1 MVSLCR
7 HNGWTDV
14 DKSATHRPPSETF
27 APSGIQQRHVSLKM
41 DVGRTP
47 VSSGGTF
54 AIPAGVRVAGVNVT
68 RDADGGISDGE
79 RAFDGAGGRPLRVAL
94 LVAVVYLLLG
104 ILSVS
109 FAQHYRTSSYIWLP
123 SAVAVAMLIRIR
135 PGAIWPSLCGV
146 FVAALAIQLFRM
158 RDPVFACVISLG
170 SVVNVGVATT
180 VILRTTRLGTR
191 PTLLLALW
199 ILFATSVIGPVAA
212 SCLIVPSL
220 AAITGRAWHEVWIL
234 YLATTAWAAGV
245 VMPVAVTVD
254 RTALKRLVDGRS
266 ALIFLA
272 ALVTGAVVTAM
283 TASLILY
290 PFAVLAVP
298 ILLAALWFDAF
309 RTAIFGAVMVA
320 VVIVMQ
326 AFNLTAGL
334 DPVLRYI
341 SAAMMSVLP
350 FLIALQRDTV
360 RESEQAARHSEAR
373 FRHAMMDSA
382 IGMAIVGLD
391 GRLLQSNDALREML
405 GYSEAELHVL
415 SFRQI
420 THPADLALDVENFYS
435 LLAGERDTY
444 RIEKR
449 YIRKDGRAIWTFL
462 AVSLVRDDATGEPQY
477 FLSQIEDIDERK
489 RAVELLSA
497 SESRWQF
504 ALEGAGQGVWDRE
517 EASGCT
523 YYSPIWKKMLGYG
536 EAELEDGTFDWMEL
550 IHPDDIE
557 RVRAVRDP
565 VLNHGPDRFE
575 LEFRMRHK
583 SGGWVWILDRGRVL
597 KRDKT
602 GRAIRII
609 GTHTDITQRH
619 DTAEAMRNLSE
630 RIQLAASAA
639 ELGIFEVD
647 LTTRRIVWD
656 ERMCELYGVAPGC
669 FAGGIE
675 EWERRVLPE
684 DLDHARKVA
693 QSAERFT
700 SEYRIVRDDGA
711 VRHVR
716 TMARIVPGQAGQ
728 PAKLVGAQW
737 DTTDQHAL
745 TDALHEEKERLRI
758 TLMSIGDAVI
768 CTDADARVT
777 FMNPIAEQLT
787 GWSQADA
794 VGRPSTDIFSIVNE
808 MTDEPA
814 PDPVMASLQY
824 KMPASAPEGSLLV
837 SRHGERFSVHD
848 SSAPVC
854 TATGE
859 IIGAVLIF
867 QDVTVARA
875 LQRELTHAAAHDAL
889 TGLPNRAA
897 FETVLHEA
905 SASAAA
911 AGRCHAVGYIDLDRF
926 KIVNDTAG
934 HAAGDMLLREV
945 GRLLKEALR
954 PDDVVARFGGDEF
967 AVLLHDCTLV
977 EAEAVCQRAIDAIRV
992 VRFPWE
998 GKVYDIGAS
1007 IGLTEIGPT
1016 SAPPDELMKQVD
1028 VACYAA
1034 KAGGRN
1040 RVAAYSAEAGDARR
1054 YYQEIQIAAGIR
1066 AAIDEGRFKLFAQE
1080 IRAIDPDRGRDRH
1093 YEILLR
1099 MVDESGALIPPGSFI
1114 PAAERYDLMGII
1126 DRWVISTLLR
1136 AHRDD
1141 MRLNRDLSFSVN
1153 LSANSLNDPH
1163 LWAFVQNEMLISGIR
1178 PGRLQFEITETALI
1192 NNFGTA
1198 KEFVSA
1204 ARATGAK
1211 VGLDDFGA
1219 GLSSFS
1225 YLKQFQVD
1233 CIKIDGAFIR
1243 HVDDNLVDRRIVES
1257 INDIGHALGMV
1268 TVAEFVE
1275 TEAILNTVR
1284 EIGIDMAQGYF
1295 LGKPTPLTE
1304 VFDRHVLEH
1313 AREASSS

>member
-1 MVSLCR
+1 M
-7 HNGWTDV
+7 
-14 DKSATHRPPSETF
+14 
-27 APSGIQQRHVSLKM
+27 
-41 DVGRTP
+41 
-47 VSSGGTF
+47 
-54 AIPAGVRVAGVNVT
+54 AGVNVT
-68 RDADGGISDGE
+68 QDADGGISDGGRTRDE
-79 RAFDGAGGRPLRVAL
+79 TGGRPVLVGL
-94 LVAVVYLLLG
+94 LVALVYFLLG
-104 ILSVS
+104 ALS
-109 FAQHYRTSSYIWLP
+109 AYLARHYRMSLSIWLP
-123 SAVAVAMLIRIR
+123 SAVAVAILIRLR
-135 PGAIWPSLCGV
+135 PPAIWPSLAGV
-146 FVAALAIQLFRM
+146 LAAALAIQVLLQREPLFASLIS
-158 RDPVFACVISLG
+158 VGGVI
-170 SVVNVGVATT
+170 NVGVAAM
-180 VILRTTRLGTR
+180 VILRTTRPNAT
-191 PTLLLALW
+191 PTLLSSLW
-199 ILFATSVIGPVAA
+199 VLFAAGFIGPVVA
-212 SCLIVPSL
+212 SCLSVPAL
-220 AAITGRAWHEVWIL
+220 AVFTGRPWQEAWIL
-234 YLATTAWAAGV
+234 YLATTAWAVGLV
-245 VMPVAVTVD
+245 IPVALTVD
-254 RTALKRLVDGRS
+254 RKALRRLVKGRS
-266 ALIFLA
+266 ALVFLV
-272 ALVTGAVVTAM
+272 ALVTGLVVTAL
-283 TASLILY
+283 TASSIHY

-309 RTAIFGAVMVA
+309 RTAIFGTTMVA
-320 VVIVMQ
+320 VVVVLQ
-326 AFNLTAGL
+326 AINLTAAP
-334 DPVLRYI
+334 DAVVRYI

-360 RESEQAARHSEAR
+360 RESEQAVRRSEAR

-391 GRLLQSNDALREML
+391 GRLQQWNAALSGML
-405 GYSEAELHVL
+405 GYPDAELRGL
-415 SFRQI
+415 SFRQL
-420 THPADLALDVENFYS
+420 TYPADLARDLEIFHEMV
-435 LLAGERDTY
+435 AGERATY
-444 RIEKR
+444 RVEKR
-449 YIRKDGRAIWTFL
+449 YVRRDGRVIWALLT
-462 AVSLVRDDATGEPQY
+462 ASMVRDDVTGEPQY

-517 EASGCT
+517 ETTGRT
-523 YYSPIWKKMLGYG
+523 YYSRIWKNMLGY
-536 EAELEDGTFDWMEL
+536 EDAELEDGSFDWEGL
-550 IHPDDIE
+550 VHPDDIE
-557 RVRAVRDP
+557 HVRAVREP
-565 VLNHGPDRFE
+565 VLTRGPDRFE

-583 SGGWVWILDRGRVL
+583 SGNWVWILDRGRVL
-597 KRDKT
+597 ERDGT
-602 GRAIRII
+602 GRAKRTI

-619 DTAEAMRNLSE
+619 RTEESVRNLSE

-656 ERMCELYGVAPGC
+656 ERMCELYGTTADR
-669 FAGGIE
+669 FTGGVE
-675 EWERRVLPE
+675 DWERRVLPE
-684 DLDHARKVA
+684 DLDRAKLEIRSLFEGAHRI
-693 QSAERFT
+693 T
-700 SEYRIVRDDGA
+700 SEYRIVRDDGV

-716 TMARIVPGQAGQ
+716 TMARIVPGRAGQ
-728 PAKLVGAQW
+728 PAKVVGAQW

-777 FMNPIAEQLT
+777 FMNPVAEQLT

-814 PDPVMASLQY
+814 SDPVMASLQH

-837 SRHGERFSVHD
+837 SRNGERFSVHD

-854 TATGE
+854 TANGE

-867 QDVTVARA
+867 QDVTIART

-911 AGRCHAVGYIDLDRF
+911 GGRCHAVGYIDLDRF

-945 GRLLKEALR
+945 GRLLREALR

-1080 IRAIDPDRGRDRH
+1080 IRAIDPDRGHDRH

-1141 MRLNRDLSFSVN
+1141 MRLNRGLSFSVN

-1295 LGKPTPLTE
+1295 LGKPMPLTE
-1304 VFDRHVLEH
+1304 VFDRHLLAQ
-1313 AREASSS
+1313 ARDAASG